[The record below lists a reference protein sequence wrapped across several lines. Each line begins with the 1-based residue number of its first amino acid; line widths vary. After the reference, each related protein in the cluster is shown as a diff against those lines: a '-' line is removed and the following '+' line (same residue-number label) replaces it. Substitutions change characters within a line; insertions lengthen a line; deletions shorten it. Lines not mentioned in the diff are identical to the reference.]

1 MTITYATLRD
11 RLAASSAGIRATTS
25 LQPMGG
31 ENDKIFPPTYGVAD
45 SAATKYASEER
56 VVDGVVERS
65 VVVDSVASQ
74 ANRME
79 LALLDAIETGL
90 VDVPVPFVDFSNTAV
105 GDVGRLTALE
115 APHRIFDAI
124 FRDSLLDGELF
135 RLTPVGRSI
144 TEASIANATALFRHA
159 PTALLFGAWDSTGPK
174 GGRGAKYERAIT
186 SEIAAIGV
194 SYGTK
199 TSSRLDPLAIE
210 AKAGPIYQAADP
222 EKGWTLD
229 PSEAA
234 QDKGKPLQVKG
245 GDGADGRPSQ
255 VNHGNIAPSVDTRA
269 GGVTAKAINSTM
281 VLSFAQLRRLRFPF
295 NSAGEALTGTARAE
309 AEAAAR
315 CALAAIGLA
324 AHALA
329 TAGGYDLRSRCV
341 LVPTTASQFELIGR
355 SLDEVSN
362 FDLDAD
368 AACELVQEAASGAR
382 AAGLAWDGEPL
393 ALVPSPKLVELM
405 LISRATPAPAEGSD

>member
-105 GDVGRLTALE
+105 SDVGRLTALE

-144 TEASIANATALFRHA
+144 T
-159 PTALLFGAWDSTGPK
+159 
-174 GGRGAKYERAIT
+174 
-186 SEIAAIGV
+186 
-194 SYGTK
+194 
-199 TSSRLDPLAIE
+199 
-210 AKAGPIYQAADP
+210 
-222 EKGWTLD
+222 
-229 PSEAA
+229 
-234 QDKGKPLQVKG
+234 
-245 GDGADGRPSQ
+245 
-255 VNHGNIAPSVDTRA
+255 
-269 GGVTAKAINSTM
+269 
-281 VLSFAQLRRLRFPF
+281 
-295 NSAGEALTGTARAE
+295 
-309 AEAAAR
+309 
-315 CALAAIGLA
+315 
-324 AHALA
+324 
-329 TAGGYDLRSRCV
+329 
-341 LVPTTASQFELIGR
+341 
-355 SLDEVSN
+355 
-362 FDLDAD
+362 
-368 AACELVQEAASGAR
+368 
-382 AAGLAWDGEPL
+382 
-393 ALVPSPKLVELM
+393 
-405 LISRATPAPAEGSD
+405 